1 MKISIIT
8 TMTNPEERKDPW
20 KEALNCYEDLAD
32 EIIITGKDWPIE
44 FSWEQIG
51 QYFQEGFNQASYD
64 WVIRMDLDYFFRK
77 KDFVKIR
84 NFLSKNS
91 DSPVISFPQ
100 YQIFTP
106 DRYQVKTKL
115 CNAFNKKRFPQ
126 ILLNGGGDL
135 CQPTLNNKQLLHKN
149 FPTSNT
155 PIYQYDSIFRT
166 KEIISNDR
174 ARFARAWY
182 RCFKD
187 YSNRGGP
194 TSEEAF
200 DAWFEMIISRYKF
213 HVNKLNINDHPIFIR
228 DSLLSLKNE
237 QFGFSAFGL
246 KDNINRSIFQKFI
259 GYKQRYI
266 G

>member
-1 MKISIIT
+1 MISIFT
-8 TMTNPEERKDPW
+8 TFTDPESRNDPW
-20 KEALNCYEDLAD
+20 KEAMNCYEDFAD
-32 EIIITGKDWPIE
+32 EVIVSGKDWPYE
-44 FSWEQIG
+44 FTWDYIG
-51 QYFQEGFNQASYD
+51 KTFQNGFNQANGD
-64 WVIRMDLDYFFRK
+64 WALRMDIDYFFHEN
-77 KDFVKIR
+77 DFDKIKMSLQK
-84 NFLSKNS
+84 FE
-91 DSPVISFPQ
+91 DYPAVSFPQ
-100 YQIFTP
+100 YQFFNST
-106 DRYQVKTKL
+106 RYQLKTRL
-115 CNAFNKKRFPQ
+115 CIALNKKKFPN
-126 ILLNGGGDL
+126 IKLNGGGDL
-135 CQPTLNNKQLLHKN
+135 CLATLGGKLIKPQDVPSLNY
-149 FPTSNT
+149 

-166 KEIISNDR
+166 KQIISNDR

-182 RCFKD
+182 RYFKD

-246 KDNINRSIFQKFI
+246 KDNINRSVFDKFI
-259 GYKQRYI
+259 GYKQRYF